1 MVRKILSR
9 TRYFLIMVLVG
20 ILVITLFPTA
30 LNGGSAEQVQSF
42 VTRFYVQCLE
52 RQPDTAGLNEWV
64 GRLMNGS
71 MTGED
76 VAEGFIFSKE
86 FTEKNHSNE
95 EFITILYRAFFD
107 REPGADGYSVWLGR
121 LAGGMSR
128 EEVLDGFLKSQ
139 EFSGL
144 CNNYGI
150 TPYTGAPAAATTAAA
165 TTAAVTS
172 SSASSGYSS
181 SGAAGFQAGRKV
193 NFIIWGD
200 DSAFD
205 RPGGRVNGRTDINI
219 FVHLNLDTGKAYF
232 VTIPRDTWFEGRKIN
247 GYHALGGNAG
257 ALSAFERFTG
267 AKIDFYVITDFD
279 GFVPLVDYFG
289 GVDVTVEEKIAD
301 SFSGCYLNP
310 GTQHINGTQALAL
323 SRARHG
329 RSLYGGGAYSR
340 EKQSAMLLADLL
352 LQKRSLVNSGNLSDF
367 LNIMG
372 KYVWTNISI
381 SQAAQILPVILSL
394 GREDITISTFNSWPQ
409 YFGKSSA
416 VGYNES
422 EKNQFFINILNQ

>member
-1 MVRKILSR
+1 MVRKILSK
-9 TRYFLIMVLVG
+9 TRYFLIMVLIG

-42 VTRFYVQCLE
+42 VTRFYVQCLG
-52 RQPDTAGLNEWV
+52 RQPDAGGLNEWV
-64 GRLMNGS
+64 GFLMNGS
-71 MTGED
+71 KTGAD

-95 EFITILYRAFFD
+95 IFITILYRAFFD
-107 REPGADGYSVWLGR
+107 REPDTNGYSIWLGR

-128 EEVLDGFLKSQ
+128 ESVLDGFLKSQ
-139 EFSGL
+139 EFAEL
-144 CNNYGI
+144 CNSYGI
-150 TPYTGAPAAATTAAA
+150 IPYAGAPAAT
-165 TTAAVTS
+165 VTS

-200 DSAFD
+200 DSASD
-205 RPGGRVNGRTDINI
+205 RPGGRVSGRTDINV
-219 FVHLNLDTGKAYF
+219 FVHLNLDTRKAYL
-232 VTIPRDTWFEGRKIN
+232 VTIPRDTWYGGRKIN
-247 GYHALGGNAG
+247 GYHASGGNAG
-257 ALSAFERFTG
+257 AVSAFEQFTG

-279 GFVPLVDYFG
+279 GFAPLIDYFG
-289 GVDVTVEEKIAD
+289 GVDVTVEENIAD
-301 SFSGCYLNP
+301 SFSGCYLTP
-310 GTQHINGTQALAL
+310 GTHHINGAQALAL

-329 RSLYGGGAYSR
+329 RSLYGGGAYAR

-352 LQKRSLVNSGNLSDF
+352 LQKKSMVNSGNLADF

-381 SQAAQILPVILSL
+381 GQAAQILPVFLSMK
-394 GREDITISTFNSWPQ
+394 REDITVSTFNSWPQ

-416 VGYNES
+416 VGYNEA
-422 EKNQFFINILNQ
+422 EKNQFFKNILNQ